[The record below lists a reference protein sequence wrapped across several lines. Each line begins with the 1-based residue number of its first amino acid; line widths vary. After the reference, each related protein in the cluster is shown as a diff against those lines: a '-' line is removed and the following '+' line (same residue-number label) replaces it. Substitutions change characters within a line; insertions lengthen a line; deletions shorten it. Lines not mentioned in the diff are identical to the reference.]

1 MKNVTEPTV
10 RMSTRKTIVW
20 GSDKKNLRLFRFFKD
35 KILNLS

>member
-10 RMSTRKTIVW
+10 RMSTRKTIVC
-20 GSDKKNLRLFRFFKD
+20 GSDKKIYGCLGFFKD